1 MHDLNFK
8 KFLEYTSNPAFVS
21 QDTGRDLSGSSPE
34 QPDTLLDFPTV
45 STTAPVIS
53 CRVVGKNYCI
63 QLEGEST
70 VYVECN
76 KFHRMFGNRLPQ
88 RGDMVTAVW
97 YKFKEGK
104 NYTLKRM
111 YLNNAAG

>member
-1 MHDLNFK
+1 MPTLNFK
-8 KFLEYTSNPAFVS
+8 KFLTESGPAFTSHDVGNS
-21 QDTGRDLSGSSPE
+21 QETPE
-34 QPDTLLDFPTV
+34 TIFEFPTV

-63 QLEGEST
+63 QLQGEAT
-70 VYVECN
+70 VYIECN
-76 KFHRMFGNRLPQ
+76 KFHRMFGSKLPS

-111 YLNNAAG
+111 YLANAAG